1 MGVINKTTEE
11 INNLLDKVEGMPE
24 EGAVGKTPVL
34 ETGTT
39 TTLEAGSEATS
50 EVVANGTDESGNPKY
65 KLNFGIPKG
74 YDGSGGSGGGGTA
87 ESVQWE
93 NVLNKPSWVN
103 SSTKPSYT
111 AAEVGALPAE
121 TTIPSKTS
129 ELDNDSKFVKRT
141 ELKTINGN
149 NIVGSGDIEIGG
161 TGSGIADAP
170 SDGQTYGRKN
180 GNWAAITSSTG
191 GSVDISDLISRIAQI
206 AEIGGT
212 CTDEDYN
219 TLKEYA
225 DNGTVT
231 YINSEGTSLII
242 NIKNITGTIILSYSV
257 ESESSITYAVITVSS
272 SKEVAITQKIIL
284 PDTKIGSGLLGAYT
298 KPASYSA
305 ISKEDSISTAIG
317 KLEAGLGTSGSSDD
331 IYYLPLKINEL
342 TNGSTSEE
350 IISAFGGA
358 EKLNEFVTEVCI
370 NGKQAYLL
378 QKAKN
383 LVSGTGYNIP
393 VSCTFLSFVLTS
405 FRICYNLFDAGDLLL
420 QKVLFISYNSSTNT
434 ISSYK
439 IKTIYIDGYGLNS
452 SFYNL
457 NDLSSSEDISI
468 AIGGESGMKNLIDAI
483 DAGNRIYIK
492 GSDELQTN
500 TDLLRNSYGIEDNGD
515 MSVILGGIGYGLWGV
530 SIGLIIIYYSK
541 SSNTFSAMIQGI
553 SSN

>member
-11 INNLLDKVEGMPE
+11 INTLLDKVEGMPE
-24 EGAVGKTPVL
+24 EGVVGKTPVL

-87 ESVQWE
+87 DSVQWA

-111 AAEVGALPAE
+111 AAEVGALSAE

-149 NIVGSGDIEIGG
+149 SIVGSGNIEISG

-180 GNWAAITSSTG
+180 GAWAAIASSTG
-191 GSVDISDLISRIAQI
+191 GSVDISDLFIRIAQI

-212 CTDEDYN
+212 CTDEDYS
-219 TLKEYA
+219 TLKGYA

-231 YINSEGTSLII
+231 YVNSEGASLII
-242 NIKNITGTIILSYSV
+242 NIKNFSGNIICSYSI
-257 ESESSITYAVITVSS
+257 ESELGVSLFVVTIGS
-272 SKEVAITQKIIL
+272 SKQVTLTQENIL
-284 PDTKIGSGLLGAYT
+284 RNTNIGSGFLGTYT

-317 KLEAGLGTSGSSDD
+317 KLEAGLGTSGGGSSSDG
-331 IYYLPLKINEL
+331 IYYLPTAVL
-342 TNGSTSEE
+342 TLDTQAAKEE
-350 IISAFGGA
+350 IETAFGGS
-358 EKLNEFVTEVCI
+358 EKRTELCNAIKAGKKIYIQGNET
-370 NGKQAYLL
+370 Y
-378 QKAKN
+378 
-383 LVSGTGYNIP
+383 SSIP
-393 VSCTFLSFVLTS
+393 VSVMSLLGVVPYLCFTRRINIGYAEIVNIDWSTPSVKVIRTGGYKVDGKVNLLTS
-405 FRICYNLFDAGDLLL
+405 SSTTSEISEALGGLNGIKKLKKAIEDGNSIYTTFYSGSSTEITSARFNLSVVILSDESKYEIIISGVQGESFSIALNVGY
-420 QKVLFISYNSSTNT
+420 LFISYE
-434 ISSYK
+434 I
-439 IKTIYIDGYGLNS
+439 
-452 SFYNL
+452 
-457 NDLSSSEDISI
+457 
-468 AIGGESGMKNLIDAI
+468 
-483 DAGNRIYIK
+483 
-492 GSDELQTN
+492 
-500 TDLLRNSYGIEDNGD
+500 
-515 MSVILGGIGYGLWGV
+515 
-530 SIGLIIIYYSK
+530 
-541 SSNTFSAMIQGI
+541 SSNTFTCQRYNVSI
-553 SSN
+553 S

>member
-11 INNLLDKVEGMPE
+11 INTILDKVEGMPE
-24 EGAVGKTPVL
+24 EGVVGKTPVL

-87 ESVQWE
+87 DSVQWA

-149 NIVGSGDIEIGG
+149 SIVGSGNIEISG

-180 GNWAAITSSTG
+180 GNWAAITSGTG
-191 GSVDISDLISRIAQI
+191 GSADISDITNRLIQI
-206 AEIGGT
+206 IGISGT

-225 DNGTVT
+225 DNGIVT
-231 YINSEGTSLII
+231 YMNTNGASMIVEVKNFGGNIQVTYNAESVSGIEVVAIN
-242 NIKNITGTIILSYSV
+242 
-257 ESESSITYAVITVSS
+257 VSS
-272 SKEVAITQKIIL
+272 SKQVTITQKNIL
-284 PDTKIGSGLLGAYT
+284 QDTNIGSGLLGAYT

-317 KLEAGLGTSGSSDD
+317 KLEAGLGTSGGGSSSDD
-331 IYYLPLKINEL
+331 IYYLPAGIATL
-342 TNGSTSEE
+342 TEFSTSEAIYKKIGGDEGYNE
-350 IISAFGGA
+350 ILNAIKQGKRIYIKNTSTYLGCSIPVNADVLIDIISLSFNVFKAGFNQKINLSIRDSNSCTCAILYYEGHNIGNNVYNLNDKSTSEDISSAFGG
-358 EKLNEFVTEVCI
+358 EV
-370 NGKQAYLL
+370 GLK
-378 QKAKN
+378 
-383 LVSGTGYNIP
+383 
-393 VSCTFLSFVLTS
+393 
-405 FRICYNLFDAGDLLL
+405 
-420 QKVLFISYNSSTNT
+420 
-434 ISSYK
+434 
-439 IKTIYIDGYGLNS
+439 KTILCAQNGNRLYIGGTYSGYKQRI
-452 SFYNL
+452 
-457 NDLSSSEDISI
+457 DLSVWVCH
-468 AIGGESGMKNLIDAI
+468 
-483 DAGNRIYIK
+483 
-492 GSDELQTN
+492 
-500 TDLLRNSYGIEDNGD
+500 IEDNGD
-515 MSVILGGIGYGLWGV
+515 MYFIFSASALGIWGKV
-530 SIGLIIIYYSK
+530 TAPANYMMTVAYTK
-541 SSNTFSAMIQGI
+541 SSNTFEIQI
-553 SSN
+553 I

>member
-11 INNLLDKVEGMPE
+11 INTLLDKVEGMPE
-24 EGAVGKTPVL
+24 EGVVGKTPVL

-87 ESVQWE
+87 DSVQWA

-111 AAEVGALPAE
+111 AAEVGALPST

-129 ELDNDSKFVKRT
+129 ELDNDSEYVKST
-141 ELKTINGN
+141 ELKTINGKS
-149 NIVGSGDIEIGG
+149 IVGSGNIEISG

-180 GNWAAITSSTG
+180 GAWAAIASSTG

-212 CTDEDYN
+212 CTDEDYS
-219 TLKEYA
+219 TLKGYA

-272 SKEVAITQKIIL
+272 SKGVAITQKIIL
-284 PDTKIGSGLLGAYT
+284 PDTKIGSGLLGGYT
-298 KPASYSA
+298 KPASYSE
-305 ISKEDSISTAIG
+305 ITKEDSISTAIG
-317 KLEAGLGTSGSSDD
+317 KLEAGLGTSGGGSSSDD
-331 IYYLPLKINEL
+331 EFYLPSAVYNL
-342 TNGSTSEE
+342 TSGATATE
-350 IISAFGGA
+350 ITDAFGGDDGIQA
-358 EKLNEFVTEVCI
+358 FKNAMNEKKKIYIKHDESYIKSL
-370 NGKQAYLL
+370 
-378 QKAKN
+378 
-383 LVSGTGYNIP
+383 IP
-393 VSCTFLSFVLTS
+393 VSYEIIFGALWGISFRKGDYGSVSNSAMTLRIIPTRVYSVYDGGYALKASFYGLTS
-405 FRICYNLFDAGDLLL
+405 
-420 QKVLFISYNSSTNT
+420 SSTT
-434 ISSYK
+434 EEIS
-439 IKTIYIDGYGLNS
+439 TAVDGEN
-452 SFYNL
+452 
-457 NDLSSSEDISI
+457 
-468 AIGGESGMKNLIDAI
+468 GMKKLIQAI
-483 DAGNRIYIK
+483 RDSNRIYIDTSEDFQQK
-492 GSDELQTN
+492 TS
-500 TDLLRNSYGIEDNGD
+500 LLCNLCSVDDNGD
-515 MSVILGGIGYGLWGV
+515 MSVLLWGMGYFLWGQLLGGIQINYT
-530 SIGLIIIYYSK
+530 K
-541 SSNTFSAMIQGI
+541 SSNTFSAEVTKI
-553 SSN
+553 

>member
-24 EGAVGKTPVL
+24 EGVVGKTPVL

-87 ESVQWE
+87 DSVQWA

-149 NIVGSGDIEIGG
+149 SIVGSGNIEISG

-191 GSVDISDLISRIAQI
+191 GSVDISDIANRLIQI
-206 AEIGGT
+206 TEISGT

-231 YINSEGTSLII
+231 YINYEGTSLMVDT
-242 NIKNITGTIILSYSV
+242 KNFSGTIILSYSIEG
-257 ESESSITYAVITVSS
+257 ESGIGFVVITILS
-272 SKEVAITQKIIL
+272 SKRVTVTQKNIL
-284 PDTKIGSGLLGAYT
+284 FDTNIGSGLLGGYT
-298 KPASYSA
+298 KPASYSE
-305 ISKEDSISTAIG
+305 ITKEDSISTAIG
-317 KLEAGLGTSGSSDD
+317 KLEAGLGTSGGGSSSDD
-331 IYYLPLKINEL
+331 IYYLPTAVL
-342 TNGSTSEE
+342 TLDAQATSEE
-350 IISAFGGA
+350 IVAAFGGLD
-358 EKLNEFVTEVCI
+358 KRTELGNAI
-370 NGKQAYLL
+370 KAGK
-378 QKAKN
+378 
-383 LVSGTGYNIP
+383 
-393 VSCTFLSFVLTS
+393 
-405 FRICYNLFDAGDLLL
+405 
-420 QKVLFISYNSSTNT
+420 
-434 ISSYK
+434 
-439 IKTIYIDGYGLNS
+439 
-452 SFYNL
+452 
-457 NDLSSSEDISI
+457 
-468 AIGGESGMKNLIDAI
+468 
-483 DAGNRIYIK
+483 RIYIQGDNVRSSVPVAAYNLLDFSIYISFIRK
-492 GSDELQTN
+492 TGTLNSEIVDVAFETGSSNVKVVYTNGYKVNGKINLLTSESENPEISAALGGLNGIKKLKKAIEDGNSIYTTFYSGSSTEITSARFNLSVVILSDE
-500 TDLLRNSYGIEDNGD
+500 SKYE
-515 MSVILGGIGYGLWGV
+515 
-530 SIGLIIIYYSK
+530 IIISGVQGESFLSMLNVGYLYISYEI
-541 SSNTFSAMIQGI
+541 SSNTFTCQRYNVSI
-553 SSN
+553 S

>member
-11 INNLLDKVEGMPE
+11 INTLLDKVEGMPE
-24 EGAVGKTPVL
+24 EGVVGKTPVL

-87 ESVQWE
+87 DSVQWA

-129 ELDNDSKFVKRT
+129 ELDNDSKFVKIT

-149 NIVGSGDIEIGG
+149 SIVGSGNIEIGG

-180 GNWAAITSSTG
+180 GAWAAIASSTG
-191 GSVDISDLISRIAQI
+191 GSVDISDLINRIAQI

-212 CTDEDYN
+212 CTDEDYS
-219 TLKEYA
+219 TLKGYA

-242 NIKNITGTIILSYSV
+242 NIKNLTGTIILSYSV

-272 SKEVAITQKIIL
+272 SKGVAITQKIIL
-284 PDTKIGSGLLGAYT
+284 PDTKIGSGLLGGYT

-317 KLEAGLGTSGSSDD
+317 KLEAGLGTSGGGSSSDG
-331 IYYLPLKINEL
+331 IYYLPTAVL
-342 TNGSTSEE
+342 TLDTQAAKEE
-350 IISAFGGA
+350 IEEAFGGSDKKTELINA
-358 EKLNEFVTEVCI
+358 IKAGKKIYIQGDESKSSTPVTAYNFLNI
-370 NGKQAYLL
+370 QAY
-378 QKAKN
+378 
-383 LVSGTGYNIP
+383 I
-393 VSCTFLSFVLTS
+393 TFT
-405 FRICYNLFDAGDLLL
+405 R
-420 QKVLFISYNSSTNT
+420 
-434 ISSYK
+434 
-439 IKTIYIDGYGLNS
+439 IKTITSVEIVKITFANYSAIEVINTKGYKVDGRV
-452 SFYNL
+452 NL
-457 NDLSSSEDISI
+457 LTSSSTTDEIST
-468 AIGGESGMKNLIDAI
+468 A
-483 DAGNRIYIK
+483 
-492 GSDELQTN
+492 
-500 TDLLRNSYGIEDNGD
+500 
-515 MSVILGGIGYGLWGV
+515 LGGISGIKKLKKAIKDGN
-530 SIGLIIIYYSK
+530 SIYTTFYSGSSTEITSARFNLSVVILSDESKYEIIISGVQGESFLSMLNVGYLYISYEI
-541 SSNTFSAMIQGI
+541 SSNTFTCQRYNVSI
-553 SSN
+553 S

>member
-11 INNLLDKVEGMPE
+11 INTLLDKVEGMPE

-87 ESVQWE
+87 DSVQWA

-149 NIVGSGDIEIGG
+149 SIVGSGNIEIGG

-180 GNWAAITSSTG
+180 GAWAAIASSTG

-212 CTDEDYN
+212 CTDEDYS
-219 TLKEYA
+219 TLKGYA

-257 ESESSITYAVITVSS
+257 ESESGITYAIITVSS
-272 SKEVAITQKIIL
+272 SKGVAITQKNIL
-284 PDTKIGSGLLGAYT
+284 PDTKIGSGLLGEYT

-317 KLEAGLGTSGSSDD
+317 KLEAGLGTSGGGSSSDD
-331 IYYLPLKINEL
+331 IYYLPTAVYSL
-342 TNGSTSEE
+342 TSGATATE
-350 IISAFGGA
+350 ITDAFGGDEGIQA
-358 EKLNEFVTEVCI
+358 LKNAMNENKKI
-370 NGKQAYLL
+370 YLKRDESYI
-378 QKAKN
+378 KA
-383 LVSGTGYNIP
+383 LIP
-393 VSCTFLSFVLTS
+393 VSYEIVFGALWGISFRKGDHARGSNSSMTLRITPTSVHSMYDGGYALNASFYGLTS
-405 FRICYNLFDAGDLLL
+405 
-420 QKVLFISYNSSTNT
+420 SSTT
-434 ISSYK
+434 EEIS
-439 IKTIYIDGYGLNS
+439 T
-452 SFYNL
+452 
-457 NDLSSSEDISI
+457 
-468 AIGGESGMKNLIDAI
+468 AVGGENGMKKLIQAI
-483 DAGNRIYIK
+483 IDSNRIYIDTSEEFQQK
-492 GSDELQTN
+492 TS
-500 TDLLRNSYGIEDNGD
+500 LLCNLYSVDDNGD
-515 MSVILGGIGYGLWGV
+515 MGVFLWGF
-530 SIGLIIIYYSK
+530 GYSLWGQIAGAIEIQYTK
-541 SSNTFSAMIQGI
+541 SSNTFSAEVIKMYP
-553 SSN
+553 N

>member
-11 INNLLDKVEGMPE
+11 INTLLDKVEGMPE
-24 EGAVGKTPVL
+24 EGVVGKTPVL

-87 ESVQWE
+87 DSVQWA

-149 NIVGSGDIEIGG
+149 SIVGSGNIEISG

-170 SDGQTYGRKN
+170 LDGQTYGRKN
-180 GNWAAITSSTG
+180 GAWTAITSSTG
-191 GSVDISDLISRIAQI
+191 GSVDISDLTSRIAQI

-212 CTDEDYN
+212 CTDEDYS
-219 TLKEYA
+219 TLKGYA

-231 YINSEGTSLII
+231 YINSEGASLII

-272 SKEVAITQKIIL
+272 SKRVAITQKIIL

-298 KPASYSA
+298 KPASYSE
-305 ISKEDSISTAIG
+305 ITEEDSISTAIG
-317 KLEAGLGTSGSSDD
+317 KLEAGLGTSGGGSSSDD
-331 IYYLPLKINEL
+331 IYYLPTDLL
-342 TNGSTSEE
+342 TLDTQATSEE
-350 IISAFGGA
+350 IVAAFGGLD
-358 EKLNEFVTEVCI
+358 KRTELCNAIKAGKKIYIQGNATRSSVPVVVSSLLGVI
-370 NGKQAYLL
+370 PHLSFIRRRSTDRTEIVDVSFSDGSSSIKVVNQSGYKVNGKV
-378 QKAKN
+378 N
-383 LVSGTGYNIP
+383 L
-393 VSCTFLSFVLTS
+393 LTS
-405 FRICYNLFDAGDLLL
+405 DSTTSDISTALGGIEGVKRLKKAIEDGNSIYTTFYSDSSTEIKSARFNLSVVILSDESKYEIIISGVQGESFSIALNVGY
-420 QKVLFISYNSSTNT
+420 LFISYE
-434 ISSYK
+434 I
-439 IKTIYIDGYGLNS
+439 
-452 SFYNL
+452 
-457 NDLSSSEDISI
+457 
-468 AIGGESGMKNLIDAI
+468 
-483 DAGNRIYIK
+483 
-492 GSDELQTN
+492 
-500 TDLLRNSYGIEDNGD
+500 
-515 MSVILGGIGYGLWGV
+515 
-530 SIGLIIIYYSK
+530 
-541 SSNTFSAMIQGI
+541 SSNTFTCQRYNVSI
-553 SSN
+553 S

>member
-11 INNLLDKVEGMPE
+11 INTLLDKVEGMPE
-24 EGAVGKTPVL
+24 EGVVGKTPVL

-87 ESVQWE
+87 DSVQWA

-111 AAEVGALPAE
+111 AAEVGALPST

-129 ELDNDSKFVKRT
+129 ELYNDSEYVKST
-141 ELKTINGN
+141 ELKTINGKS
-149 NIVGSGDIEIGG
+149 IVGSGNIEISG

-180 GNWAAITSSTG
+180 GAWAAITSSTG

-212 CTDEDYN
+212 CTDEDYS
-219 TLKEYA
+219 TLKGYA

-257 ESESSITYAVITVSS
+257 ESESGITYAIITVSS
-272 SKEVAITQKIIL
+272 SKGVAITQKNIL
-284 PDTKIGSGLLGAYT
+284 SDTKIGSGLLGAYT

-317 KLEAGLGTSGSSDD
+317 KLEAGLGTSGGGSSSDD
-331 IYYLPLKINEL
+331 IYYLPTAVFTLDTQATK
-342 TNGSTSEE
+342 EE
-350 IISAFGGA
+350 IEEAFGGLD
-358 EKLNEFVTEVCI
+358 KKTELI
-370 NGKQAYLL
+370 NAIKAGKKIYIQGDETYPSVPVAACNFFNIQAYITFIRV
-378 QKAKN
+378 KTIISVEIVKIAFANYSTIEVINPRGYKVDGRVN
-383 LVSGTGYNIP
+383 L
-393 VSCTFLSFVLTS
+393 LTS
-405 FRICYNLFDAGDLLL
+405 
-420 QKVLFISYNSSTNT
+420 SSTT
-434 ISSYK
+434 
-439 IKTIYIDGYGLNS
+439 
-452 SFYNL
+452 
-457 NDLSSSEDISI
+457 
-468 AIGGESGMKNLIDAI
+468 
-483 DAGNRIYIK
+483 
-492 GSDELQTN
+492 DETS
-500 TDLLRNSYGIEDNGD
+500 TA
-515 MSVILGGIGYGLWGV
+515 LGGISGIKKLKKAVEDGN
-530 SIGLIIIYYSK
+530 SIYTTFYSGSSTEITSARFNLSVVILSDESKYEIIISGVQGESFLSMLNVGYLYISYEI
-541 SSNTFSAMIQGI
+541 SSNTFTCQRYNVSI
-553 SSN
+553 S